1 MRLDWFDRLPVNI
14 PTLILILAA
23 GLLVVR
29 IVVSR
34 VGVLRSTWRRS
45 IVETLDASIFAAVLS
60 LIIITFV
67 VQAFYIPSGSM
78 EPTLQIGDRILVSK
92 FSYRLGTIR
101 RGDITVFHFPLSP
114 SRDFV
119 KRVVALPGETVEL
132 REGLVLINGKPLSEL
147 YPTPLPATAP
157 APAATDRRKCPRG
170 STSSWGITGA
180 TAKTAA
186 SSASSRR
193 RTSSAR
199 RSSSTGR
206 CRAWGWFARGRASG
220 RDGNADDSPDCR
232 APARAGT

>member
-78 EPTLQIGDRILVSK
+78 EPTLQIGDRILVGK

-147 YPTPLPATAP
+147 YPTPLPGG
-157 APAATDRRKCPRG
+157 DRAC
-170 STSSWGITGA
+170 TSSYGPKKVPEGQYFVLGDNRCN
-180 TAKTAA
+180 
-186 SSASSRR
+186 SEDSRFF
-193 RTSSAR
+193 
-199 RSSSTGR
+199 G
-206 CRAWGWFARGRASG
+206 FV
-220 RDGNADDSPDCR
+220 
-232 APARAGT
+232 PAQNVVGKALLVYWPLPRVGLVR

>member
-29 IVVSR
+29 IVISR

-92 FSYRLGTIR
+92 FSYRLGAIR
-101 RGDITVFHFPLSP
+101 RGDITVFRFPLSP

-147 YPTPLPATAP
+147 YPTPLPGG
-157 APAATDRRKCPRG
+157 DRAC
-170 STSSWGITGA
+170 TSSYGPKKMPEGQYFVLGDNRCN
-180 TAKTAA
+180 
-186 SSASSRR
+186 SEDSRFF
-193 RTSSAR
+193 
-199 RSSSTGR
+199 G
-206 CRAWGWFARGRASG
+206 FV
-220 RDGNADDSPDCR
+220 
-232 APARAGT
+232 PAQNVVGKALLVYWPLPRVGLVR

>member
-14 PTLILILAA
+14 PTLLLILAA

-45 IVETLDASIFAAVLS
+45 IVETLDASVFAAVLS

-147 YPTPLPATAP
+147 YPTPLPGG
-157 APAATDRRKCPRG
+157 DRAC
-170 STSSWGITGA
+170 TSSYGPKKVPEGQYFVLGDNRCN
-180 TAKTAA
+180 
-186 SSASSRR
+186 SEDSRFF
-193 RTSSAR
+193 
-199 RSSSTGR
+199 G
-206 CRAWGWFARGRASG
+206 FV
-220 RDGNADDSPDCR
+220 
-232 APARAGT
+232 PAQNVVGKALLVYWPLPRVGLVR

>member
-29 IVVSR
+29 LAVSR

-45 IVETLDASIFAAVLS
+45 ILETLDASIFAAVLS

-92 FSYRLGTIR
+92 FSYRLGPIR
-101 RGDITVFHFPLSP
+101 RGDIIVFRFPLSP

-119 KRVVALPGETVEL
+119 KRVVALAGESVEL

-147 YPTPLPATAP
+147 YPTPLPGG
-157 APAATDRRKCPRG
+157 DRAC
-170 STSSWGITGA
+170 TSSYGPKKMPEGQYFVLGDNRCN
-180 TAKTAA
+180 
-186 SSASSRR
+186 SEDSRFF
-193 RTSSAR
+193 
-199 RSSSTGR
+199 G
-206 CRAWGWFARGRASG
+206 FV
-220 RDGNADDSPDCR
+220 
-232 APARAGT
+232 PAENVVGKALLVYWPLPRVGLVR